1 MGVLEFTLH
10 RKEQLLYLDSTVNE
24 QDAYGIKKSDIL
36 VEKV

>member
-1 MGVLEFTLH
+1 MGVLEYTLP

-24 QDAYGIKKSDIL
+24 QDAYGIKKLDIP